1 MNDNN
6 VERFT
11 FKGCVQ
17 QGFQARNILP
27 NAAFIKQERRDKFVV
42 CNTNQCNIPFLDGN
56 AFKCNTCNGTEEC
69 LKKNLN
75 YVYCESDIPRTYKML
90 SNHYQKTYQP
100 QYRTKE
106 YECLSINSTL
116 QGSKNSS
123 LVFRGCIEKG
133 FESCNLSFNKDLY
146 KSEDK
151 SICKKCDYQRCN
163 KDENKFKCYY
173 CKGEDDCKKENL
185 DTVTCENNVGTTYSE
200 LSNHYMV
207 YFGPENTKKDYECF
221 TINSTLTGKKKSQ
234 LTYKG
239 CIEKNFKACSLNFE
253 KTYYKK
259 ETKQHCKI
267 CSEENCNKNS
277 SSSVTTSFILISMSF
292 LIGRFTLC

>member
-1 MNDNN
+1 MSKLFILVLLALTHREVFAAVICNLCENEKCYWQNGTYYESYAKTCQQKDVDDAYRSLNAAYRQN
-6 VERFT
+6 YSLPTVVDGNYDCLDIVTIF
-11 FKGCVQ
+11 GCVQ

-27 NAAFIKQERRDKFVV
+27 NPAFIKQERRDKFVV

-56 AFKCNTCNGTEEC
+56 AFRCNTCNGTEEC

-123 LVFRGCIEKG
+123 LVFRGCVEKG

-151 SICKKCDYQRCN
+151 R
-163 KDENKFKCYY
+163 
-173 CKGEDDCKKENL
+173 
-185 DTVTCENNVGTTYSE
+185 
-200 LSNHYMV
+200 
-207 YFGPENTKKDYECF
+207 
-221 TINSTLTGKKKSQ
+221 
-234 LTYKG
+234 
-239 CIEKNFKACSLNFE
+239 
-253 KTYYKK
+253 
-259 ETKQHCKI
+259 
-267 CSEENCNKNS
+267 
-277 SSSVTTSFILISMSF
+277 
-292 LIGRFTLC
+292 GR